1 MENRRLAQVIL
12 NHVIVFCLIVIALF
26 VMSHYI
32 RNSLCGKWRE
42 AAGVFGKGEIYLPKV
57 TRIK

>member
-1 MENRRLAQVIL
+1 MENRRLAQAIL
-12 NHVIVFCLIVIALF
+12 NYVIVFCAIITALF

-42 AAGVFGKGEIYLPKV
+42 AAGVFGKGEIYQPQLDN
-57 TRIK
+57 